1 MSTHP
6 ESVLNPLIGAC
17 EEGFVPSSV
26 RLLSNPSVSDYEST
40 ISSLMEDVMTAYG
53 NHNGEVSVR
62 HLSSE
67 LDFAEIVA
75 HFLDPIENAGPADT
89 VAIDIT
95 PGRKFMSAIAF
106 QTGMSHG
113 ADHVYYNHLDSDE
126 YFGKIYSVIPQTATT
141 LIDFTELLDS

>member
-1 MSTHP
+1 MANIWITSMSTHP

-95 PGRKFMSAIAF
+95 PGSEI
-106 QTGMSHG
+106 
-113 ADHVYYNHLDSDE
+113 HVCNCVSDRHE
-126 YFGKIYSVIPQTATT
+126 PWRRSRVLQSPRF
-141 LIDFTELLDS
+141 